1 MEVTKMEKQLSPEEK
16 QEALFEQWL
25 SAEGVEFVNPE
36 AEKSY
41 KERVTRIKD
50 AIQLKKK
57 PDRVPVLLI
66 PSFFP
71 AFYAGMTPREVMY
84 DAEKANMAW
93 KKFYLDFQPDSHHG
107 CIVPGPGR
115 FFDILDYKLYKWP
128 GHGVTPESTYQCIE
142 GEYMKADE
150 YDDFL
155 QDPTYYFTTT
165 YLPRI
170 FGVLEPFKQLPN
182 LTTYA
187 EMYGTGTLF
196 FQYGLPDVQD
206 AFKALL
212 EAGSEALKW
221 MGYFGAFM
229 KEMAEAGIPAH
240 SPGFTKAPFDIL
252 ADTLRGTKGIMLDMY
267 RQPDK
272 LIEAMDTMLPF
283 WIQKGVIEATRNGMP
298 LIFIPLHKGADG
310 FMSDEQYKTF
320 YWPYLKKI
328 ILGLIDEGIV
338 PFVWA
343 EGGYNT
349 RLEVIRDIPKGKV
362 VWLFDQVDIAKAK
375 EALDGIACIAG
386 TMPMDLLT
394 LGTPE
399 QIKAHVKKC
408 IDVAGNDGGYMMA
421 NGAFFDDV
429 PPENIK
435 AMVDFTKEYG
445 IYK

>member
-1 MEVTKMEKQLSPEEK
+1 MEKKWEEMSSDEKQEELFQRWLSPE
-16 QEALFEQWL
+16 
-25 SAEGVEFVNPE
+25 GVDFASPE
-36 AEKSY
+36 AEKAY
-41 KERVTRIKD
+41 KARVTRIKD
-50 AIQLKKK
+50 AIQMKKK

-71 AFYAGMTPREVMY
+71 AYYAGMTPREVMY
-84 DAEKANMAW
+84 DSEKANIAW

-107 CIVPGPGR
+107 CVVPGPGR

-128 GHGVTPESTYQCIE
+128 GHGVAPESTYQCIE

-150 YDDFL
+150 YDAFL
-155 QDPTYYFTTT
+155 QDPSYFITTV

-170 FGVLEPFKQLPN
+170 FGALEPFKQLPD
-182 LTTYA
+182 LTTFA
-187 EMYGTGTLF
+187 EMYGTGTIF
-196 FQYGLPDVQD
+196 FPYGLPDVQA

-229 KEMAEAGIPAH
+229 KEMAEAGMPAH

-252 ADTLRGTKGIMLDMY
+252 ADTLRGTRGIMTDMY

-272 LIEAMDTMLPF
+272 LIEAMDTMLPS
-283 WIQKGVIEATRNGMP
+283 WIEKGVIPAKMHGMP
-298 LIFIPLHKGADG
+298 LIFLPLHKGADG
-310 FMSDEQYKTF
+310 FLSDEQYKTF

-328 ILGLIDEGIV
+328 LLGLIDEGVV

-362 VWLFDQVDIAKAK
+362 VWLFDIVDIEKAK
-375 EALDGIACIAG
+375 EALDGIACVAG

-394 LGTPE
+394 LGTP
-399 QIKAHVKKC
+399 QDVKNHVKKC
-408 IDVAGNDGGYMMA
+408 IDVAGKDGSYMMA
-421 NGAFFDDV
+421 NGAFFDNV
-429 PPENIK
+429 PPENIR
-435 AMVDFTKEYG
+435 AMIETTKEYG
-445 IYK
+445 VY

>member
-1 MEVTKMEKQLSPEEK
+1 MEKQLSPEEK

-25 SAEGVEFVNPE
+25 SPEGVEFASPE

-50 AIQLKKK
+50 AIQLKKL

-84 DAEKANMAW
+84 DSEKANMAF

-115 FFDILDYKLYKWP
+115 FFDILDWKLYKWP
-128 GHGVTPESTYQCIE
+128 GHGVAPEHSYQCVE

-150 YDDFL
+150 YDAFI
-155 QDPTYYFTTT
+155 QDPSYFFLTT
-165 YLPRI
+165 YFPRI
-170 FGVLEPFKQLPN
+170 FGALEPFKKLAN
-182 LTTYA
+182 HTIVA
-187 EMYGTGTLF
+187 EMFGLAGTF
-196 FQYGLPDVQD
+196 IPYGLPDVQA

-221 MGYFGAFM
+221 GGDILAFN

-240 SPGFTKAPFDIL
+240 SPGFTKAPFDTL
-252 ADTLRGTKGIMLDMY
+252 GDTLRGTKGIMLDMY

-272 LIEAMDTMLPF
+272 LLEAMDAMTPF
-283 WIQKGVIEATRNGMP
+283 WIQKGVSEAKMNGQP

-310 FMSDEQYKTF
+310 ILSDEQYKTF
-320 YWPYLKKI
+320 YWLPLKKI
-328 ILGLIDEGIV
+328 ILGLIDEGVV
-338 PFVWA
+338 PFCWA
-343 EGGYNT
+343 EGGYNS
-349 RLEVIRDIPKGKV
+349 RLEVIRDLPKGKTA
-362 VWLFDQVDIAKAK
+362 WLFDIVDIAKAK
-375 EALDGIACIAG
+375 EALDGIACIGG

-399 QIKAHVKKC
+399 QVKAHVKKC
-408 IDVAGNDGGYMMA
+408 IDVAGKDGGYMMA